1 MGVADRNTIADARMT
16 ASTISDYRYQPYY
29 GRLNGNWGTVGA
41 WCPKTSSDRTDYLQV
56 DMGAVHFVCAVATQG
71 TGNGGAWVTSYKLHL
86 SLNGATFTAYTENN
100 AEKVRKLP
108 EWVALCLKL
117 RLSIKKGNK
126 QISISPFLRSV
137 FLRLIC
143 YFFLTFRYFQETQ
156 IPVALCSVHSVQLS
170 KQGLFGFILCHTTT
184 GLASELKY
192 LY

>member
-1 MGVADRNTIADARMT
+1 VGVADRNTIADARMT

-100 AEKVRKLP
+100 AEKVFPGNTDTSSIVQRSFSSAVKARFVRFYP
-108 EWVALCLKL
+108 VSYDNWPCFRVEIFVLK
-117 RLSIKKGNK
+117 
-126 QISISPFLRSV
+126 
-137 FLRLIC
+137 
-143 YFFLTFRYFQETQ
+143 
-156 IPVALCSVHSVQLS
+156 
-170 KQGLFGFILCHTTT
+170 
-184 GLASELKY
+184 
-192 LY
+192 